1 MQFQPLFKAPDHA
14 RTSGASV
21 GMKMPTPI
29 MAKLL
34 KKPKVMMEKSSM
46 GMNMVERA
54 SAPRDSVKPM
64 DMAVMTRPMMMGPAG
79 RQDGGRMGW
88 DQHGKW

>member
-1 MQFQPLFKAPDHA
+1 
-14 RTSGASV
+14 
-21 GMKMPTPI
+21 MKMPTPI